1 MSLNFR
7 DSFDENYQMV
17 DNLYKDKDL
26 WALQEYREML
36 FAEEGC
42 LTVQRIESSV
52 KEKILINLQIS
63 DIHNLMALST
73 RRIHELREDE
83 C

>member
-1 MSLNFR
+1 
-7 DSFDENYQMV
+7 
-17 DNLYKDKDL
+17 
-26 WALQEYREML
+26 ML
-36 FAEEGC
+36 FQEEGC

-52 KEKILINLQIS
+52 KEKILINLQLS